1 MTYQGDPLDN
11 LPSEVGE
18 DAGILPAP
26 EPIEFPFPLVSKRTK
41 EDLEK
46 FGVNV
51 AEDYRDFKQE
61 VLTWLATYGKN
72 PEKGEGL
79 ADTTLK
85 STHYKLE
92 TVFRWLWDYEERY
105 TTELTP
111 AEADRFIRL
120 LNMSDSMIDS
130 SVLHHL
136 KVIKRYF
143 KYHNHTHG
151 TDWDWEPDLD
161 LSQAN
166 GEERDYLHRG
176 AFKQLYSAA
185 LEYGSVKSYHSVTP
199 EERDRIK
206 TYLAR
211 LEGVPKEKIGP
222 EEFKEA
228 NSWKVPSLIAVTLDT
243 GLRPIEVGRASVD
256 WVNLESHELNI
267 PKEESTKN
275 EAYWNC
281 TLKNRTVNVLNRWL
295 DERATY
301 EKYQNRDELWLTKK
315 GTRYSSKSCNYLL
328 RRLIEE
334 GNVSIPKNKDVTWY
348 SIRHGVATHWAN
360 HVGPHHA
367 KEQLRHKSVTTTMK
381 YLHSDSETRSSAVEQ
396 IW

>member
-1 MTYQGDPLDN
+1 MNRDDPLDN
-11 LPSEVGE
+11 LPSSVG
-18 DAGILPAP
+18 DDQALPLAP
-26 EPIEFPFPLVSKRTK
+26 DNVEFSFPLVSKRTK
-41 EDLEK
+41 EDLEQ
-46 FGVNV
+46 FGVNMLG
-51 AEDYRDFKQE
+51 DYRDFKQE

-92 TVFRWLWDYEERY
+92 TIFRWLWDYEERY

-130 SVLHHL
+130 SVLHHI

-143 KYHNHTHG
+143 KHHNHTHG
-151 TDWDWEPDLD
+151 TDWEWEPDLD

-185 LEYGSVKSYHSVTP
+185 LEYDSFKSYHSVSP

-211 LEGVPKEKIGP
+211 REGIPKEEIGP
-222 EEFKEA
+222 DEFRDA
-228 NSWKVPSLIAVTLDT
+228 NSWKIPSLIAVTLDT
-243 GLRPIEVGRASVD
+243 GLRPIEVGRATVD

-281 TLKNRTVNVLNRWL
+281 TLKNRTVNVLERWL

-301 EKYQNRDELWLTKK
+301 DKYQGRDELWLTKK
-315 GTRYSSKSCNYLL
+315 GTEYSSKSCNYLL

>member
-11 LPSEVGE
+11 LPSDVGE
-18 DAGILPAP
+18 EEAILPAP

-51 AEDYRDFKQE
+51 AEDYRDFKEE

-151 TDWDWEPDLD
+151 TDWEWEPDLD

-281 TLKNRTVNVLNRWL
+281 TLKNRTVNVLSRWL

-301 EKYQNRDELWLTKK
+301 EKYQDRDELWLTKK